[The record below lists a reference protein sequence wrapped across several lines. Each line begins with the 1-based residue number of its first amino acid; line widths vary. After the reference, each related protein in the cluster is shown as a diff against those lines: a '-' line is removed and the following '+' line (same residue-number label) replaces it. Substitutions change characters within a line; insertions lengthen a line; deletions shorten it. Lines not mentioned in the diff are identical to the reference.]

1 MKGIFHRLAE
11 IRDSAQQILMDESAR
26 DHLECF
32 AYYLKKEARQGPE
45 QMFSPYMKLRT
56 YLYRITLLLHY
67 LTVKNPDNEKLSEQT
82 ALNTLSIMGFFI
94 GSMKRAYG
102 AIDLTDKELKINKIL
117 DKLHQLGGRA
127 KPKDVKQPIKKTVS
141 SKEASELIKAL
152 VEKEVLQE
160 VLEGKEKFIELVNK

>member
-1 MKGIFHRLAE
+1 
-11 IRDSAQQILMDESAR
+11 
-26 DHLECF
+26 
-32 AYYLKKEARQGPE
+32 
-45 QMFSPYMKLRT
+45 
-56 YLYRITLLLHY
+56 
-67 LTVKNPDNEKLSEQT
+67 
-82 ALNTLSIMGFFI
+82 MGFFI

-127 KPKDVKQPIKKTVS
+127 KPKDIKQPIKKTVS

-160 VLEGKEKFIELVNK
+160 VLEGKEKFIELVNKWTASPVIVED